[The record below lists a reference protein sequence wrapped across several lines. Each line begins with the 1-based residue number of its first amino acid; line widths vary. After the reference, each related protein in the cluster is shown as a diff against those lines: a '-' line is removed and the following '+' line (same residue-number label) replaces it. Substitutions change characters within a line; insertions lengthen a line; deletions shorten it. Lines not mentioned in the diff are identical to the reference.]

1 MTREFILKE
10 IKRTAEANGGKALGR
25 QRFIQET
32 GIKEYDWKG
41 KIWARWGDAVREAG
55 YSPNELQTAF
65 DDAQFLEQLVLLI
78 RDLGHFPVMMEMRL
92 RKRTNPNFP
101 NEKGYERFGTK
112 PELAARLIDHCRSKS
127 SFEDVV
133 AICERVSTKD
143 VNKSAETTPAAPENF
158 GFVYLLKSGRYYK
171 IGRSNAAGRRERE
184 LDIQLPEKA
193 TNIHV
198 IRTDDPQGIEKY
210 WHDRF
215 KKKRVRQDAEWFRL
229 DSTDLAAFRRR
240 KFM

>member
-1 MTREFILKE
+1 MTRESILKE

-55 YSPNELQTAF
+55 FSPGELRTAF
-65 DDAQFLEQLVLLI
+65 PDAYLLEQLAIVI
-78 RDLGHFPVMMEMRL
+78 RVLGHFPVMMEMRL
-92 RKRTNPNFP
+92 HKRSNPDFP
-101 NEKGYERFGTK
+101 NEKVYERFGTRAQ
-112 PELAARLIDHCRSKS
+112 LTARVIDYCRSKS
-127 SFEDVV
+127 DFADVIT
-133 AICERVSTKD
+133 ICERNSID
-143 VNKSAETTPAAPENF
+143 VGKPTETRPAAAEDF
-158 GFVYLLKSGRYYK
+158 GFVYLLKSGRYHK
-171 IGRSNAAGRRERE
+171 IGRSNATGRRERE
-184 LDIQLPEKA
+184 LDIQLHEKA

-210 WHDRF
+210 WHKRF
-215 KKKRVRQDAEWFRL
+215 EKKCVRQDAEWFRL